1 MMTMNLNDK
10 ISMADTK
17 TIHKL
22 GLWARTQILGGY
34 DRYTDRNGVSQLGE
48 VVFSREN
55 MVPLGGVQYVM
66 ERLFEV
72 LGPIGVGYLNSA
84 NAMGYGSQQDTK
96 AGSGQVYP
104 TGHKVCLFGVGIGG
118 AANNSTSA
126 YDVRYNETNLANPVP
141 FKFTDLLSGTD
152 IGKYYGKKQMSAGG
166 MTKNA
171 YYLKAFDSDPTIKH
185 LWKDGVDYEDG
196 SEVDSNVFS
205 STRTDGIQTFT
216 EILMTITKDDLKEWF
231 DANGNIEEM
240 RINELAL
247 FSGYYNET
255 DMDYEKIMMFSKLNI
270 PTEPLSVSKDLNIIY
285 RVFGS

>member
-1 MMTMNLNDK
+1 MNLNDK
-10 ISMADTK
+10 ISMQEDLGEK
-17 TIHKL
+17 HKP

-34 DRYTDRNGVSQLGE
+34 DRYTDRSGISQLGE

-72 LGPIGVGYLNSA
+72 AGPITVGYLNSSS
-84 NAMGYGSQQDTK
+84 AMGYGSQVITP
-96 AGSGQVYP
+96 APAGQVYP
-104 TGHKVCLFGVGIGG
+104 GGHKVCLFGVGIGG
-118 AANNSTSA
+118 AASNSTSA
-126 YDVRYNETNLANPVP
+126 YDVRYNETNLTNPVP
-141 FKFTDLLSGTD
+141 FKFTDNLTGTD
-152 IGKYYGKKQMSAGG
+152 LGKYYGKKQITAGG
-166 MTKNA
+166 MTKDA
-171 YYLKAFDSDPTIKH
+171 YYLKTFDSSPTIKH

-196 SEVDSNVFS
+196 TEVDSTVFS

-216 EILMTITKDDLKEWF
+216 EILMTITKDDIKEWF
-231 DANGNIEEM
+231 EANGNIEEM

-247 FSGYYNET
+247 FSGFYNSV
-255 DMDYEKIMMFSKLNI
+255 DMDYERIMMFSKLNI

>member
-1 MMTMNLNDK
+1 MNLNDK
-10 ISMADTK
+10 ISMQEDLNEK
-17 TIHKL
+17 HKP

-34 DRYTDRNGVSQLGE
+34 DRYTDRSGISQLGE

-55 MVPLGGVQYVM
+55 MVPIGGVQYVM

-72 LGPIGVGYLNSA
+72 SGSITIGYLNSSS
-84 NAMGYGSQQDTK
+84 AMGYGSQAITP
-96 AGSGQVYP
+96 APSGQVYP
-104 TGHKVCLFGVGIGG
+104 GGHKVCLFGVGIGG
-118 AANNSTSA
+118 AASNSTSA

-141 FKFTDLLSGTD
+141 FKFTDNLTGTD
-152 IGKYYGKKQMSAGG
+152 IGKYYGKKQMTVGDV
-166 MTKNA
+166 TKDA

-196 SEVDSNVFS
+196 TEVDSSVFT

-216 EILMTITKDDLKEWF
+216 EILMTITKDDLKGWF
-231 DANGNIEEM
+231 EANGNIEEM
-240 RINELAL
+240 RINEIAL
-247 FSGYYNET
+247 FSGYYNSI
-255 DMDYEKIMMFSKLNI
+255 DMDYERIMMFSKLNI

>member
-1 MMTMNLNDK
+1 MNLNDR
-10 ISMADTK
+10 ISMADTRA
-17 TIHKL
+17 THEHKP

-34 DRYTDRNGVSQLGE
+34 NRYIDLSGVSQLGE

-72 LGPIGVGYLNSA
+72 VGPISVGYLNSA
-84 NAMGYGSQQDTK
+84 NAMGYGSQIDTRP
-96 AGSGQVYP
+96 GSGQVYP

-118 AANNSTSA
+118 AASNSTSA

-152 IGKYYGKKQMSAGG
+152 VGKYYGKKQMSAGG

>member
-1 MMTMNLNDK
+1 MNLNDK
-10 ISMADTK
+10 ISMQEDLGEK
-17 TIHKL
+17 HKP

-34 DRYTDRNGVSQLGE
+34 DRYTDRSGISQLGE

-72 LGPIGVGYLNSA
+72 AGPITVGYLNSSS
-84 NAMGYGSQQDTK
+84 AMGYGSQVITP
-96 AGSGQVYP
+96 APAGQVYP
-104 TGHKVCLFGVGIGG
+104 GGHKVCLFGVGIGG
-118 AANNSTSA
+118 AASNSTSA

-141 FKFTDLLSGTD
+141 FKFTDNLTGTD
-152 IGKYYGKKQMSAGG
+152 LGKYYGKKQMTAGG
-166 MTKNA
+166 MTKDA
-171 YYLKAFDSDPTIKH
+171 YYLKTFDSSPTIKH

-196 SEVDSNVFS
+196 TEVDSTVFS

-216 EILMTITKDDLKEWF
+216 EILMTITKDDIKEWF
-231 DANGNIEEM
+231 EANGNIEEM

-247 FSGYYNET
+247 FSGFYNSV
-255 DMDYEKIMMFSKLNI
+255 DMDYERIMMFSKLNI
-270 PTEPLSVSKDLNIIY
+270 PTESLSVSKDLNIIY

>member
-1 MMTMNLNDK
+1 MNLNDK
-10 ISMADTK
+10 ISMKDLSAG
-17 TIHKL
+17 HKS

-34 DRYTDRNGVSQLGE
+34 DRYTDRDGVSQLGE
-48 VVFSREN
+48 VVFSKEN

-72 LGPIGVGYLNSA
+72 SGPITVGYLNSSS
-84 NAMGYGSQQDTK
+84 AMGYGSQTITPSP
-96 AGSGQVYP
+96 AGQVYP
-104 TGHKVCLFGVGIGG
+104 GGHKVCLFGVGIGG
-118 AANNSTSA
+118 AASNSTSA
-126 YDVRYNETNLANPVP
+126 YDVRYNETNLSNPVP
-141 FKFTDLLSGTD
+141 FKFTDTLTGTD
-152 IGKYYGKKQMSAGG
+152 LGKYYGKKQMSAGG

-196 SEVDSNVFS
+196 TEVDSSVFS

-231 DANGNIEEM
+231 EANGNIEEM

-247 FSGYYNET
+247 FSGYYNSI
-255 DMDYEKIMMFSKLNI
+255 DMDYERIMMFSKLNI